1 MNEKNNLYE
10 SCMQETAQRCNEEEK
25 KHSTAASYDEDI
37 KQVHLIIE

>member
-1 MNEKNNLYE
+1 MKEKNNLYE

-25 KHSTAASYDEDI
+25 KHSTVSYEEDI